1 MNKTLKLFLMFIL
14 VLFFALIFVNTNV
27 YATDVITLTQADFDL
42 AKDTPNEDTGKMK
55 YLSGN
60 GYAYYFMTKPNYK
73 LDENINIGAAS
84 IAFYPDF
91 VGEKTSLDL
100 SKYTLENGTA
110 EEYDNAGVLDER
122 KTIIF
127 QNTNANITGTGM
139 INSNSGY
146 EALCVLEYDEEGI
159 IKTKNQEISNIKI
172 EGGML
177 ISGTKVTIDNVN
189 LENGT
194 LKSKNSDVIING
206 GTYKNLASS
215 GAINCE
221 GSNVTINSG
230 TFTAN
235 IASAMYFFSFEN
247 NEVLTINNGTF
258 TSTED
263 NGIEIIGGTIN
274 INNGTFT
281 GAMSGITT
289 SGYKALKI
297 SGGTYKYTDIQNGR
311 GPIAMYDVEV
321 EDAIATI
328 AENKVLS
335 AGEFEKIEKEITSEY
350 FEPYTETYISIN
362 EPSVTVQN
370 KYDNTT
376 EDPSTGDPS
385 TEEPSAGTPSTEEPS
400 AGTPSTED
408 TIVEISTTP
417 SSDVSSVEANIKF
430 TTPIAKENRLEI
442 LKQDDDQV
450 SKELKT
456 KEPNLKVVYDINV
469 ISNTGEIT
477 KIENNK
483 MTIKIKLDENLLG
496 YDNYEVVYIKDGK
509 VEERISATV
518 KDGYIIFETS
528 HLSEYGVVASSSD
541 DKISVEETTTNP
553 QTGDNIIM
561 YGILF
566 IVAVLGSVS
575 TIIIL
580 KKNK

>member
-110 EEYDNAGVLDER
+110 EEYDNAGVMDER

-263 NGIEIIGGTIN
+263 NGIEISGGTIN

-370 KYDNTT
+370 KDDNTT
-376 EDPSTGDPS
+376 EDPSTGD
-385 TEEPSAGTPSTEEPS
+385 
-400 AGTPSTED
+400 PSTED

-442 LKQDDDQV
+442 IKQDDDQV

>member
-14 VLFFALIFVNTNV
+14 VLFFAVIFVNTNV

-370 KYDNTT
+370 KDDNTT
-376 EDPSTGDPS
+376 EDPSTGD
-385 TEEPSAGTPSTEEPS
+385 
-400 AGTPSTED
+400 PSTED